1 MVILV
6 NGDRFETMAC
16 AMAWAKRLG
25 VNVEVRSDEWLER
38 LQFEYV
44 VDCGETDLEINNDGC
59 LCEID
64 GVVYSTPRDAQKAL
78 ARTRKYRPLGLYE
91 VEA

>member
-25 VNVEVRSDEWLER
+25 VQVEIRPDEWLER
-38 LQFEYV
+38 LRSKYEEECEWIDCDYEEGVLCGFGEV
-44 VDCGETDLEINNDGC
+44 VCYTAEEAKK
-59 LCEID
+59 E
-64 GVVYSTPRDAQKAL
+64 L
-78 ARTRKYRPLGLYE
+78 AKTLKYRPLGLYE